1 METPNISSSSFLWY
15 FIRFLVL
22 VCLILCSLETCFTLE
37 ESDVKSHLGLEYS
50 HTVQVKSLL
59 PATTCSPSTQ
69 GHDKKASVLKVV
81 HKHGPCSHFNQSHK
95 ENAPTHTQILGQD
108 QARVNSIHSRRNPK
122 KAIDRRGQRQRDS
135 TTVPALSGSTVG
147 AGDYIVTVG
156 LGTPKKQLS
165 LTFDTG
171 SDLTWTQCRPCIRPC
186 YKQVDPIFDP
196 SVSSSYANV
205 SCNSVVCSQLKSGT
219 GYAPACAT
227 STCVYTTA
235 YGDGSI
241 SVGFFAKET
250 ITLTST
256 DVFDGFLFGC
266 GKINQ
271 GLFRGSAGLL
281 GLGRDSISFVEQTA
295 AKYGRFFSYCLPS
308 TSSSTGFLSFGR
320 EKRGRAS
327 KGVKFTRLATLP
339 QKEYSSLYGIN
350 LVGITVG
357 GRKLPISISVFKTSG
372 TIIDSGTVITRL
384 PPQAYSALRA
394 AFQQGMKSYPR
405 APAISILDTC
415 YDFSSYETVN
425 IPKIAISFKGG
436 LTLDLDGTG
445 IIYPVTASQACL
457 AFAANKNDSDIA
469 VFGNVQQLKL
479 EVVYDVDKGKLG
491 FASGGCL

>member
-1 METPNISSSSFLWY
+1 MLYRVTDALKHLIFEWQYVSGQPANSTLNRKLLVQEEAGISA
-15 FIRFLVL
+15 
-22 VCLILCSLETCFTLE
+22 
-37 ESDVKSHLGLEYS
+37 
-50 HTVQVKSLL
+50 LL
-59 PATTCSPSTQ
+59 KERLSAC
-69 GHDKKASVLKVV
+69 HDKRVSVLKVV
-81 HKHGPCSHFNQSHK
+81 HKHGPCSHFNHLHK
-95 ENAPTHTQILGQD
+95 ENAPTHTQILEQD

-122 KAIDRRGQRQRDS
+122 KAIDRRGQRQWDR
-135 TTVPALSGSTVG
+135 TTVPAMSGDTVG
-147 AGDYIVTVG
+147 AGNYIVTVG

-205 SCNSVVCSQLKSGT
+205 SCNSRVCSQLISGT
-219 GYAPACAT
+219 GNTPGCAT
-227 STCVYTTA
+227 STCVYAAA

-266 GKINQ
+266 GHINQ
-271 GLFRGSAGLL
+271 GLFRGYAGLL

-308 TSSSTGFLSFGR
+308 TSSSTGFLSFGK
-320 EKRGRAS
+320 EKHRRAS
-327 KGVKFTRLATLP
+327 KGVKFTPLATLP

-357 GRKLPISISVFKTSG
+357 GRKLPISTSVFKTSG
-372 TIIDSGTVITRL
+372 MVIDSGTVITRL
-384 PPQAYSALRA
+384 PPQAYSALRDV
-394 AFQQGMKSYPR
+394 FRQGMKGYPT

-425 IPKIAISFKGG
+425 IPTVGISFKGG

-445 IIYPVTASQACL
+445 IIYGVTASQACL

-469 VFGNVQQLKL
+469 VLGNVQQQKL
-479 EVVYDVDKGKLG
+479 EVVYDVARGKLG
-491 FASGGCL
+491 FAPGGCL

>member
-15 FIRFLVL
+15 FIRFFVL

-37 ESDVKSHLGLEYS
+37 ES

-59 PATTCSPSTQ
+59 PATTCSPGSTE

-81 HKHGPCSHFNQSHK
+81 HKHGPCSHFNQLHK
-95 ENAPTHTQILGQD
+95 ENAPTHTQILEQD

-122 KAIDRRGQRQRDS
+122 KAIDRRGQRQWDS
-135 TTVPALSGSTVG
+135 TTVPAMSGSTVG
-147 AGDYIVTVG
+147 AGNYIVTVG

-171 SDLTWTQCRPCIRPC
+171 SHLTWTQCRPCVRPC

-205 SCNSVVCSQLKSGT
+205 SCNSTVCSQLISATLYKPGCVKS
-219 GYAPACAT
+219 T
-227 STCVYTTA
+227 STCVYATA

-241 SVGFFAKET
+241 SVGFLAKET

-266 GKINQ
+266 GHINQ
-271 GLFRGSAGLL
+271 GLFRGYAGLL

-320 EKRGRAS
+320 RAS
-327 KGVKFTRLATLP
+327 KGVKFTPLATLP

-357 GRKLPISISVFKTSG
+357 GRKLPISTSVFKTSG

-384 PPQAYSALRA
+384 PPQAYSALRDV
-394 AFQQGMKSYPR
+394 FRHGMKGYPT

-425 IPKIAISFKGG
+425 IPTIGISFEGG

-445 IIYPVTASQACL
+445 IIYAVTASQACL

-469 VFGNVQQLKL
+469 IFGNVQQQKL
-479 EVVYDVDKGKLG
+479 EVVHDVARGKLG
-491 FASGGCL
+491 FAPGGCL